1 MKSIY
6 LHLIIPVISVIL
18 VLTGAI
24 AGFSVHGIRTGI
36 APQFECM
43 GMETL
48 QARND
53 QISVWLEAKVT
64 EVEYLADMLRD
75 FDFDKIHG
83 EAALTRLQD
92 FLERNTNSFESMGY
106 VTLEGEKHV
115 TDGTVFSIVERPYFQ
130 KMLAENKRT
139 VISDSI
145 ESRANG
151 RNIILIVTK
160 IVGRNGELKG
170 YLSGA
175 ISLEYLHSVV
185 NDAGLNG
192 YPMYIVNGTDY
203 SLIAGDYSEDET
215 PFNDR
220 LLHSQ
225 IKSNPDWYIALQIP
239 ETLIQKTIRQYI
251 TMVILFL
258 TAASG
263 ISIWIVMKS
272 ARRMV
277 KPIGEIQHHMEK
289 TKHGCLEKSELK
301 TDVLEIRS
309 LTDSYNYMIDNILKL
324 LADLKQEQ
332 VLKIEAENKALYS
345 QIQPHF
351 LYNTLETIQAIA
363 YDHDD
368 DEVEEAIGNLASLF
382 RIGLSSGKQMIRLH
396 DELLH
401 VKSYLEIQKL
411 RYGHLFTYQIDAK
424 ADTDIL
430 VLKFL
435 LQPLVEN
442 AIYHGIKHGSRQG
455 LILIQVREEKE
466 HLLVEVKNT
475 YETLDI
481 KRLEHVNHMLRE
493 GHSPQDSYGLYN
505 VNQRLRVNFRGN
517 EGVKLSYDGQFVT
530 ASFYHPGKG
539 GCDEYTGSR

>member
-192 YPMYIVNGTDY
+192 YPMYIVNGTD
-203 SLIAGDYSEDET
+203 
-215 PFNDR
+215 
-220 LLHSQ
+220 
-225 IKSNPDWYIALQIP
+225 
-239 ETLIQKTIRQYI
+239 
-251 TMVILFL
+251 
-258 TAASG
+258 
-263 ISIWIVMKS
+263 
-272 ARRMV
+272 
-277 KPIGEIQHHMEK
+277 
-289 TKHGCLEKSELK
+289 
-301 TDVLEIRS
+301 
-309 LTDSYNYMIDNILKL
+309 
-324 LADLKQEQ
+324 
-332 VLKIEAENKALYS
+332 
-345 QIQPHF
+345 
-351 LYNTLETIQAIA
+351 
-363 YDHDD
+363 
-368 DEVEEAIGNLASLF
+368 
-382 RIGLSSGKQMIRLH
+382 
-396 DELLH
+396 
-401 VKSYLEIQKL
+401 
-411 RYGHLFTYQIDAK
+411 
-424 ADTDIL
+424 
-430 VLKFL
+430 
-435 LQPLVEN
+435 
-442 AIYHGIKHGSRQG
+442 
-455 LILIQVREEKE
+455 
-466 HLLVEVKNT
+466 
-475 YETLDI
+475 
-481 KRLEHVNHMLRE
+481 
-493 GHSPQDSYGLYN
+493 
-505 VNQRLRVNFRGN
+505 
-517 EGVKLSYDGQFVT
+517 
-530 ASFYHPGKG
+530 
-539 GCDEYTGSR
+539 